1 MISEVQLERS
11 TFAVEP
17 AEAGQRLDAFLV
29 SRRPDLSRARL
40 QRLIDQGHVVVEG
53 HPVKRSYRLRPGD
66 KVALSIPPPEP
77 SHVVPQALPLTIVY
91 EDADLLV
98 VDKSS
103 GMTVHPAPGHPLG
116 TLVNA
121 LLAYCP
127 DLTGIGGEL
136 RPGIVHRLDKD
147 TSGLLVVAKNDL
159 AHRKLQAQF
168 KARTVR
174 KVYQALVWGHPQP
187 DSETVE
193 GPIARD
199 PRHRQRMA
207 LVPGGRSAITAYR
220 TLRSYPQMTLL
231 EVMPQSGRTHQIR
244 VHLTSRGHP
253 IVGDRLY
260 SRRSSPLPR
269 HFLHAHLLGFHLP
282 TSERY
287 VEFTSPLPSDLDQ
300 FLQALEEEQ
309 ASSLLP

>member
-1 MISEVQLERS
+1 
-11 TFAVEP
+11 
-17 AEAGQRLDAFLV
+17 
-29 SRRPDLSRARL
+29 
-40 QRLIDQGHVVVEG
+40 
-53 HPVKRSYRLRPGD
+53 
-66 KVALSIPPPEP
+66 
-77 SHVVPQALPLTIVY
+77 
-91 EDADLLV
+91 
-98 VDKSS
+98 
-103 GMTVHPAPGHPLG
+103 PLG

-174 KVYQALVWGHPQP
+174 KVYQALVWGHPKP
-187 DSETVE
+187 DSGTVE

-207 LVPGGRSAITAYR
+207 LVPGGRSAATAYR

-231 EVMPQSGRTHQIR
+231 EVMPQTGRTHQIR
-244 VHLTSRGHP
+244 VHLASLSHP
-253 IVGDRLY
+253 VVGDRLY

-269 HFLHAHLLGFHLP
+269 HFLHAQLLGFHLP

-287 VEFTSPLPSDLDQ
+287 AEFTSPLPPDLDE
-300 FLQALEEEQ
+300 FLKTLEQ
-309 ASSLLP
+309 